1 MNIAL
6 WIIALC
12 ELVRLIQNT
21 LQLVMMNSARKN
33 DQFKRATDEFIKS
46 LSKSDSEFVEDML
59 EKIKKGECK

>member
-1 MNIAL
+1 MKIAI

-46 LSKSDSEFVEDML
+46 LNKSDSKFVEDMW
-59 EKIKKGECK
+59 EKLKESK